1 MHIKG
6 WNERY
11 RSREQKCDFD
21 LKPTPLLIEASQSL
35 EPGRALDLAS
45 GTGRN
50 AFWLAARGWLT
61 TAVDGSAAAI
71 ASLREQA
78 DRLGVTVEAH
88 VADLRGSEFAIDT
101 KEWDLVLMSYYLQRE
116 LFAPVKRSVLP
127 GGRVIAIVHTT
138 YPGEE
143 PTETRLRPGELI
155 TYFEDWSVLHSYEG
169 ASRDPAHRRPVAEIV
184 AQRPGRRELS
194 GTV

>member
-1 MHIKG
+1 MHIEG
-6 WNERY
+6 WNKRY
-11 RSREQKCDFD
+11 RSRALQRDFD
-21 LKPTPLLIEASQSL
+21 MAPTPLLVEASQSWN
-35 EPGRALDLAS
+35 PGNALDLAC

-50 AFWLAARGWLT
+50 ALWLAARGWVT

-78 DRLGVTVEAH
+78 DQLGVVVETH
-88 VADLRGSEFAIDT
+88 VADLKGSDFAIDGR
-101 KEWDLVLMSYYLQRE
+101 EWDLVLMSYYLQRE
-116 LFAPVKRSVLP
+116 LFAPVKKAVVP

-138 YPGEE
+138 YPAEE

-155 TYFEDWSVLHSYEG
+155 TYFEDWSILHSYQG

-184 AQRPGRRELS
+184 AQRPA
-194 GTV
+194 